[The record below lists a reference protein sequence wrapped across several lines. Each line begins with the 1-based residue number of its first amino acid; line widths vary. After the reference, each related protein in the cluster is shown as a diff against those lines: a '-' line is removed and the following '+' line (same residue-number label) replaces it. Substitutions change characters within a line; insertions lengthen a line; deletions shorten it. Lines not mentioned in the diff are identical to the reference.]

1 MKGGDSEKVVDSEN
15 NEEKQMEGSVIEAQ
29 AASLTSS
36 ATSDSETSSLVET
49 WTLVEKDEAE
59 HETTEEPIDEEGK
72 NFDDIKAPVETD
84 SESIETIS
92 EDEAQS
98 FPTLP
103 LASFCYVSG
112 PGSSSRGMSSQVS
125 TLSSFSMASDGIPI
139 RAGDDIDGDDDEE
152 LQYEWSTEG
161 EREITEQE
169 IRPEADSPQ
178 LDQELLPVHL
188 DHGQRVE
195 EVAEEF
201 QESDLE
207 EEPIRRSGEVSGE
220 PGQDSEPGYDLDDD
234 GLPGAPLPPLQQ
246 SEDLYPS
253 QELDESFHVIE
264 RGEVYRH
271 IKNLK
276 VDSFLTAC
284 LVLTFA
290 LVVGLGLGHFLGL
303 SETLEVQEKYA
314 HLQEEQLDNLKDDL
328 VTCIHGEEGQ
338 GGDDQDLDDRVIR
351 QLWEDNKELREEVTQ
366 LRKNTGDDA
375 DEAMAAIL
383 RDRINDLLTANAD
396 LEREVARLRY
406 ADAARGASESVET
419 LDKLRQTRDTLNDIL
434 TENDQLKIEEDLHTP
449 WPSKRH
455 EELKTEDDQGRRSD
469 DEDDDDDDDVKNA

>member
-1 MKGGDSEKVVDSEN
+1 M
-15 NEEKQMEGSVIEAQ
+15 
-29 AASLTSS
+29 
-36 ATSDSETSSLVET
+36 
-49 WTLVEKDEAE
+49 DEAE

-72 NFDDIKAPVETD
+72 NFDDIKAPV
-84 SESIETIS
+84 
-92 EDEAQS
+92 
-98 FPTLP
+98 
-103 LASFCYVSG
+103 G
-112 PGSSSRGMSSQVS
+112 PDSSSRGMSSQVS

-169 IRPEADSPQ
+169 IEPERDSPPV
-178 LDQELLPVHL
+178 DQELLPVHL

-195 EVAEEF
+195 QVAEEF

-207 EEPIRRSGEVSGE
+207 EEPERRSREASGE

-328 VTCIHGEEGQ
+328 VSCIHGEEGQ

-375 DEAMAAIL
+375 DEGMEVWKGYMDQMEISMGPAMAAIL
-383 RDRINDLLTANAD
+383 RDRIN
-396 LEREVARLRY
+396 
-406 ADAARGASESVET
+406 
-419 LDKLRQTRDTLNDIL
+419 
-434 TENDQLKIEEDLHTP
+434 
-449 WPSKRH
+449 
-455 EELKTEDDQGRRSD
+455 
-469 DEDDDDDDDVKNA
+469 

>member
-15 NEEKQMEGSVIEAQ
+15 NEEKQMEGSAIEAQ

-59 HETTEEPIDEEGK
+59 HETTEQPIDEEGK
-72 NFDDIKAPVETD
+72 NFDDIKAPVG
-84 SESIETIS
+84 
-92 EDEAQS
+92 A
-98 FPTLP
+98 
-103 LASFCYVSG
+103 
-112 PGSSSRGMSSQVS
+112 GSSSRGMSSQVS

-139 RAGDDIDGDDDEE
+139 RAGDDIDGDDEE
-152 LQYEWSTEG
+152 DLQYEWSTEG

-169 IRPEADSPQ
+169 IEPERDSPQ
-178 LDQELLPVHL
+178 DDQELLPVHL

-207 EEPIRRSGEVSGE
+207 EEPIRRSREASGE
-220 PGQDSEPGYDLDDD
+220 PGQDSEPGFDLDDD

-328 VTCIHGEEGQ
+328 VTCIEGQEGQ

-351 QLWEDNKELREEVTQ
+351 QLWDENQELRQEVTQ
-366 LRKNTGDDA
+366 LRRTNGDDA
-375 DEAMAAIL
+375 DEATAAIL

-406 ADAARGASESVET
+406 ADAARGAAESVET
-419 LDKLRQTRDTLNDIL
+419 LNQLRKTRDTLNNIV
-434 TENDQLKIEEDLHTP
+434 TENDQLKIEVAKARYGDPTTPEEGEGLHIEN
-449 WPSKRH
+449 RRLR
-455 EELKTEDDQGRRSD
+455 EEVQRLREGSLQGSL
-469 DEDDDDDDDVKNA
+469 EGL

>member
-1 MKGGDSEKVVDSEN
+1 
-15 NEEKQMEGSVIEAQ
+15 
-29 AASLTSS
+29 
-36 ATSDSETSSLVET
+36 
-49 WTLVEKDEAE
+49 
-59 HETTEEPIDEEGK
+59 
-72 NFDDIKAPVETD
+72 
-84 SESIETIS
+84 
-92 EDEAQS
+92 
-98 FPTLP
+98 
-103 LASFCYVSG
+103 
-112 PGSSSRGMSSQVS
+112 MSSQVS

-139 RAGDDIDGDDDEE
+139 RAGDDIDGDDSEE

-161 EREITEQE
+161 EREIE
-169 IRPEADSPQ
+169 PERDSPQ
-178 LDQELLPVHL
+178 VDQELLPVHL

-195 EVAEEF
+195 EVAEEL

-207 EEPIRRSGEVSGE
+207 EEPERRSREASGE

-253 QELDESFHVIE
+253 QELHDSFHGIQ

-314 HLQEEQLDNLKDDL
+314 HLQEEQLDSLKDDL
-328 VTCIHGEEGQ
+328 VSCIQGEEGQ

-406 ADAARGASESVET
+406 ADAARGAAESVET
-419 LDKLRQTRDTLNDIL
+419 LDKLQKTRDTLNDIL
-434 TENDQLKIEEDLHTP
+434 TENDQLRIEDDLQTP

-455 EELKTEDDQGRRSD
+455 EELKTDDDQGRRSD
-469 DEDDDDDDDVKNA
+469 DEDDDDDDDVKNVSMNNLSKYLAGLVGNFGNKIITKSGNVDWTIAKKFITGLKTDLGSKFDGAGKP